1 MWSICAGSCDWP
13 KCKTMVMPT
22 SIQGPHSHTQA
33 CSGPWQDGIRGSE
46 GPVNLPSFPRDSS
59 SFWIWFSRKNMATA
73 NASSAR
79 SCNLG
84 GIMTLSSPI
93 KSSRERWWS
102 VHAQRKRRRHR
113 KHTHSSDDGGYK
125 AAESVCM
132 ALSLSPSV
140 CVDISQRSD
149 PVVTSNATCSN
160 SAWWFH
166 SVKSRQSGRRG
177 RGALEISP
185 EYVFVPPGFVR
196 DGTSRC
202 RLRPPHRAVPSHP
215 VCSQPHHGH
224 TVTTTQAIGC
234 INSPPHS
241 RDLPFVDSLCLFL
254 SDWTVFRCGTQNWTP
269 GVALPLATMKWPR
282 RGRISLGWLGLCQNT
297 KKHKIKKKYYFYFKY
312 LHNMPSKLFVC
323 ILSLKVKNDK

>member
-1 MWSICAGSCDWP
+1 MRGWLNLHALLLLHILKFVQYFCLTVMQSSAGQLPDTKTRPYCEPLSGPCEWSICAGSSDWP

-102 VHAQRKRRRHR
+102 VHAQRKRRRRR

-132 ALSLSPSV
+132 ALSLS
-140 CVDISQRSD
+140 
-149 PVVTSNATCSN
+149 
-160 SAWWFH
+160 
-166 SVKSRQSGRRG
+166 QS
-177 RGALEISP
+177 
-185 EYVFVPPGFVR
+185 
-196 DGTSRC
+196 
-202 RLRPPHRAVPSHP
+202 
-215 VCSQPHHGH
+215 
-224 TVTTTQAIGC
+224 
-234 INSPPHS
+234 
-241 RDLPFVDSLCLFL
+241 
-254 SDWTVFRCGTQNWTP
+254 
-269 GVALPLATMKWPR
+269 LPLRVCGYLPAFRSCGYLKR
-282 RGRISLGWLGLCQNT
+282 DVFKLGLVISFC
-297 KKHKIKKKYYFYFKY
+297 
-312 LHNMPSKLFVC
+312 
-323 ILSLKVKNDK
+323 